1 MQSTTG
7 RDHSAVG
14 GEGGVAQ
21 HSRDPGGL
29 GGTEGGTAGEWAQH
43 VLGTD
48 NSRNRAEA
56 QALLNSVLEV
66 VGGPR
71 GLGLP
76 RSIGMAE
83 AGSRACWELPR

>member
-14 GEGGVAQ
+14 GGGVAQ